1 MNFELFVSKTLL
13 LFLIDFRWLLFYWI
27 GVVLVD
33 LCKGLRLYL
42 FIFFRSGGDGIF
54 MVIAKN
60 SGKDNSDKEIY
71 EVDESGERLLGEYN
85 HLIQKHDLKKN
96 CKCV

>member
-1 MNFELFVSKTLL
+1 
-13 LFLIDFRWLLFYWI
+13 LIDFRWLLFYWI

-60 SGKDNSDKEIY
+60 SGKDNPVK
-71 EVDESGERLLGEYN
+71 
-85 HLIQKHDLKKN
+85 
-96 CKCV
+96 